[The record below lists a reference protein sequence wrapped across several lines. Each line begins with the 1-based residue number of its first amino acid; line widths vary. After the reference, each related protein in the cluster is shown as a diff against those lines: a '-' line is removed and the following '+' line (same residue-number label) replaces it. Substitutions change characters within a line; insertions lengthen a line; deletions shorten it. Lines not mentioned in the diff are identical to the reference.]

1 MFRRWAFYFNLGT
14 REALRRKKASLRQAL
29 KGRSHLRME
38 EVSDTRVD
46 VVWRRAVRFRSVA
59 RIASLASLNNVDFA
73 LRRAPKGIKD
83 DGKEKEDSREKKD
96 QIDKNSTEKNDKKRA
111 NTVKDQNN
119 TPKKRK
125 KKTSKWVPVIKAA
138 PYARDAKCRR
148 WAFYFDSGNCETLQ
162 RKKAC
167 LRQVLKSMP
176 ALRMEDVSDTRVDV
190 VWRKAV
196 WRKSAAHIA
205 RLATER
211 NSTFFC
217 LRGLPIGIKDDGKD
231 EKDSREKKDKEDK
244 ASNAKKDK
252 TAKKDEKDKKS
263 TPKKRKQKKK
273 KKTSNCV
280 LAKKDKKDTLEKRR
294 RKTSNGAPDK
304 KDEKDAPKKAKK
316 DTNTVMCEE
325 QCCNTLDTY
334 FIRAEKFLSQLHQPR
349 THCHRREDIETS
361 SEREPLQPT
370 SA

>member
-83 DGKEKEDSREKKD
+83 DGKDEKMD
-96 QIDKNSTEKNDKKRA
+96 QMDKNSTEKNDKKRA

-119 TPKKRK
+119 TPKRRK

-211 NSTFFC
+211 NSTNFC

-263 TPKKRKQKKK
+263 TPKKRKQEK

-280 LAKKDKKDTLEKRR
+280 PVKKDKKDTLEKRR
-294 RKTSNGAPDK
+294 GKTSNGAPDK

-316 DTNTVMCEE
+316 DTNTVTCKTE

-334 FIRAEKFLSQLHQPR
+334 FIRAEKFLSQVHQLR

>member
-211 NSTFFC
+211 NSTIFC

-273 KKTSNCV
+273 KTSNCV

-316 DTNTVMCEE
+316 DTNTVMCKE

-334 FIRAEKFLSQLHQPR
+334 FIRAEKFLSQLHRPR